1 MLHVMRCS
9 YPGDGGKLQ
18 RMSLIEEG
26 DEKKVR
32 AQWLQQERT
41 SRSAARLVATVHDA
55 S

>member
-18 RMSLIEEG
+18 RMTLIEEG

-32 AQWLQQERT
+32 AQRLQQNT
-41 SRSAARLVATVHDA
+41 DLGQCSKA
-55 S
+55 SGDGA